1 MKFNLLEQKNSIF
14 LIIFYLF
21 AIIVGFVTLQDYGV
35 HIEEKYH
42 RLNGHYWLN
51 YVSKVFNLSELQRI
65 TELKINSI
73 NDYTL
78 SPVSYYNKYGVIF
91 DLPLAFIEIFLKL
104 ENVTDIYYLKHFI
117 SYAIFL
123 IGSFFFFNILNKRC
137 NNFYISFIGLVLFI
151 TTPRIFG
158 DSFFYKDILFLS
170 FFTINLF
177 FFLQTIENFNYK
189 NLLLFA
195 LFTSLSFNLRIF
207 SILIPVIFIFILF
220 MKSFYEKRFYF
231 FLKGFLMYLFF
242 LFIFSFILW
251 PYLWSSPFQ
260 NFVDLFTSV
269 KNDLVNYKILY
280 ANNFIE
286 NTLLPS
292 SYIFNWVFITS
303 PIFQILFFV
312 TGFVFYIIRLINRFF
327 LIKKNLTYN
336 DLWRG
341 RNEEKDFII
350 FFSFSIIF
358 LFFIV
363 FNAPFYNGWR
373 LVYFFNIFII
383 YFGIIFVNNLFN
395 IYRKKIKIKILITTI
410 VLISIIYNFKFLIN
424 YHPFQSLYFNNFLS
438 NKTINGFEGDYH
450 GLSSKH
456 FFQKI
461 LKNDKRDKIKIGVA
475 SHTPLQ
481 RGLEAFSFDIQN
493 KFEIVGQEYGKADY
507 IYKNNISE
515 VDAKLNKKYEVPK
528 NFSKIYE
535 LKINKLTIYEIFK
548 LKD

>member
-1 MKFNLLEQKNSIF
+1 MKFNLLERKNTIF

-104 ENVTDIYYLKHFI
+104 ENVTDIYYLKHFT

-158 DSFFYKDILFLS
+158 DSFLYKDILFLS

-195 LFTSLSFNLRIF
+195 FFTSLSFNLRIF
-207 SILIPVIFIFILF
+207 SILIPVIFIFILL

-242 LFIFSFILW
+242 LSIFSFILW

-312 TGFVFYIIRLINRFF
+312 TGFAFYIIRLTNRFF
-327 LIKKNLTYN
+327 LIKKNLAYN

-341 RNEEKDFII
+341 KREEKDFII

-358 LFFIV
+358 LFFII

-410 VLISIIYNFKFLIN
+410 VLISVICNFKFLIN

-438 NKTINGFEGDYH
+438 SKTINGFEGDYH

-456 FFQKI
+456 FFQEI
-461 LKNDKRDKIKIGVA
+461 LKNDKRKKIKIGVA

-493 KFEIVGQEYGKADY
+493 KFEIVGQEYEKADY

-535 LKINKLTIYEIFK
+535 LKISKLTVYEIFK

>member
-21 AIIVGFVTLQDYGV
+21 ALIVGFVTLQDYGV

-51 YVSKVFNLSELQRI
+51 YISKVFNLSELQRI
-65 TELKINSI
+65 TELKINGI

-117 SYAIFL
+117 SYVIFL
-123 IGSFFFFNILNKRC
+123 IGSFFFFNILYKRC
-137 NNFYISFIGLVLFI
+137 NNFYISFVGLILFI
-151 TTPRIFG
+151 TSPRIFG
-158 DSFFYKDILFLS
+158 DSFLYKDILFLS
-170 FFTINLF
+170 IFTINLF

-195 LFTSLSFNLRIF
+195 IFTSLSFNLRIF
-207 SILIPVIFIFILF
+207 SILIPIIFIFILF
-220 MKSFYEKRFYF
+220 IKSFYEKRFYF

-242 LFIFSFILW
+242 LFVFSFIFW

-260 NFVDLFTSV
+260 NFIDLFTSV
-269 KNDLVNYKILY
+269 KSDLVNYKILY
-280 ANNFIE
+280 ANNFVQ
-286 NTLLPS
+286 NSLLPS

-303 PIFQILFFV
+303 PILQILFFV
-312 TGFVFYIIRLINRFF
+312 TGFAFYIIRLVNRFF
-327 LIKKNLTYN
+327 LIKKNLVYN

-341 RNEEKDFII
+341 KSEEKDFII
-350 FFSFSIIF
+350 FFSFSITF

-395 IYRKKIKIKILITTI
+395 IYRKNIKIKILITSI
-410 VLISIIYNFKFLIN
+410 VLISIIYNLKFLIN
-424 YHPFQSLYFNNFLS
+424 YHPFQSLYFNSFLS

-461 LKNDKRDKIKIGVA
+461 LKNDKREKIKIGVA

-481 RGLEAFSFDIQN
+481 RGLEAFSFDIQS
-493 KFEIVGQEYGKADY
+493 KFEIVGQEYEKADY

-535 LKINKLTIYEIFK
+535 LKINKLIVYEIFK